1 MKERERN
8 KRFFLLMAK
17 LLSERDEKAIEL
29 LGTMVAT
36 DTDAMQKI
44 FRIMREK
51 ISMQNFIQND
61 CASSAT
67 QERIVQ

>member
-17 LLSERDEKAIEL
+17 LLSERDEEAIEL

-51 ISMQNFIQND
+51 IFIQNFIQND
-61 CASSAT
+61 CTSSTT
-67 QERIVQ
+67 QKRTS